1 MNPFVAHLFGD
12 FILQNEWMAVN
23 KKNSSFVCLVH
34 IVVYLAPFL
43 LCQLKW
49 WQIALI
55 GIQHFAQDR
64 TEFVFWW
71 MRVWKRVHKDYWKE
85 LPLYVDQAFHIIWI
99 EMVLLAGQGNLSFL
113 KF

>member
-23 KKNSSFVCLVH
+23 KKKSSFVCLVH
-34 IVVYLAPFL
+34 VIVYLLPFL

-71 MRVWKRVHKDYWKE
+71 MGAWKRVHKDYWKE
-85 LPLYVDQAFHIIWI
+85 LPLYVDQAFHVVWI
-99 EMVLLAGQGNLSFL
+99 EIVILAGQGYFSFL
-113 KF
+113 KL